1 MQEADRKAGGF
12 SSNSGLRFQD
22 PKNFKSLR
30 LIKCFLKV
38 HWVQCD
44 KCELWYHLFCIGL
57 KPHDIKEDEDFVCKN
72 CKVDRSEG
80 SSKRRQNDTS
90 ASDMDTE

>member
-1 MQEADRKAGGF
+1 MQETNWKTGQCLADGEYIVT
-12 SSNSGLRFQD
+12 SNV
-22 PKNFKSLR
+22 KR
-30 LIKCFLKV
+30 LLSQV

-57 KPHDIKEDEDFVCKN
+57 KPHDIKEDEDFVCKF
-72 CKVDRSEG
+72 CKGVSRGGGG
-80 SSKRRQNDTS
+80 SCKKPQNDTS